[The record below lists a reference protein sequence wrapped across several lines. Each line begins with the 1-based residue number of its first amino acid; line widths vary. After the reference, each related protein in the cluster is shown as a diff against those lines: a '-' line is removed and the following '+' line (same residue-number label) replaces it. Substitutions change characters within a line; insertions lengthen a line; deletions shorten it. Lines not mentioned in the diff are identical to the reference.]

1 MGAASCGTNY
11 GVNKNSPGNGNG
23 KWQGLWPSVGH
34 AKNTRV
40 INTRAGGDNRN
51 VVFYMNQ
58 LGGVGRISK
67 MFATTADGVNGPRP
81 KPWWYNNQAII
92 AAVALLN
99 NFIQTQT
106 NNDAWLGL
114 IGDHETI
121 QSDYINTASGYTAP
135 PSSGYEQWL
144 FEPFI
149 GSNMAQTAPHNVMAA
164 AALLNSMQIR
174 AWVNGKYMVH
184 EVGIIGTSVPAS
196 TPNHGINLRLAKNS
210 SGNLVIAIFGDKCED
225 GDNACLGT
233 RYTSA
238 PFLGIGC
245 ANDCSVCSSCSTGYC
260 DFDILKSTGAGVNY
274 CACTNCI

>member
-67 MFATTADGVNGPRP
+67 MFATTADGVNGPKP
-81 KPWWYNNQAII
+81 KPWWFNNQAII
-92 AAVALLN
+92 AAVSLLN

-106 NNDAWLGL
+106 NNDARLAL

-174 AWVNGKYMVH
+174 AAVNGNNMVH
-184 EVGIIGTSVPAS
+184 QVGIIGTSVPAS
-196 TPNHGINLRLAKNS
+196 TPDHGLNLLLADS
-210 SGNLVIAIFGDKCED
+210 LAIAVFGDRCGS
-225 GDNACLGT
+225 GDSSCLNNDYDLVNG
-233 RYTSA
+233 
-238 PFLGIGC
+238 FLWIGC
-245 ANDCSVCSSCSTGYC
+245 GGCGDGYC
-260 DFDILKSTGAGVNY
+260 QFKETIDNGTINRCECTS
-274 CACTNCI
+274 CTNFSL